1 MSAIILRQI
10 FGHNEIHNQSLY
22 LYFHELSVHKIGII
36 LTRNIESYDGAI
48 KIAQKRLRLDKYY
61 TYNQKYFKRP

>member
-1 MSAIILRQI
+1 MLVIILCKI

-22 LYFHELSVHKIGII
+22 IYFHELLVHKIGII
-36 LTRNIESYDGAI
+36 FIRNIKSYDGAI
-48 KIAQKRLRLDKYY
+48 KIVKERLRLDKHY